1 MTDEV
6 SDEVSV
12 KVPVEFRE
20 PIVNMEDALR
30 NFLEAGRKL
39 SEVWDNDKV
48 KKYPKYLPSFDEFL
62 SDFAGIL
69 DEKNE

>member
-1 MTDEV
+1 
-6 SDEVSV
+6 
-12 KVPVEFRE
+12 
-20 PIVNMEDALR
+20 MEEALR
-30 NFLEAGRKL
+30 KFLEAGRKL

>member
-1 MTDEV
+1 MTDEI
-6 SDEVSV
+6 SV

-20 PIVNMEDALR
+20 PIVNMEDELR
-30 NFLEAGRKL
+30 KFLEAGRKL

-69 DEKNE
+69 DEKNG

>member
-1 MTDEV
+1 MT
-6 SDEVSV
+6 DEVSV
-12 KVPVEFRE
+12 KVPVEFRA
-20 PIVNMEDALR
+20 PIVNMGDALR

>member
-6 SDEVSV
+6 SI
-12 KVPVEFRE
+12 KVPVDFRE
-20 PIVNMEDALR
+20 PIANMEEALR
-30 NFLEAGRKL
+30 KFLEAGRKL
-39 SEVWDNDKV
+39 SEVWDKDKV

>member
-1 MTDEV
+1 MT
-6 SDEVSV
+6 DEVSV

-20 PIVNMEDALR
+20 PIVNMENALR

-69 DEKNE
+69 DEKK

>member
-6 SDEVSV
+6 SI

-20 PIVNMEDALR
+20 PIANMEEVLR
-30 NFLEAGRKL
+30 KFLEAGRKL

-48 KKYPKYLPSFDEFL
+48 KNTLNIYLHLTNFFRISLEF
-62 SDFAGIL
+62 
-69 DEKNE
+69 

>member
-6 SDEVSV
+6 SI

-20 PIVNMEDALR
+20 PVVNIEEALR
-30 NFLEAGRKL
+30 RFLEAGRKL
-39 SEVWDNDKV
+39 SEVWDTDKV
-48 KKYPKYLPSFDEFL
+48 KNYPKYLPSFDEFL

-69 DEKNE
+69 YEKNE

>member
-1 MTDEV
+1 MT
-6 SDEVSV
+6 DEVSV

-20 PIVNMEDALR
+20 PTVSMEDAFR
-30 NFLEAGRKL
+30 KFMEAGYKL

-48 KKYPKYLPSFDEFL
+48 KQYPKYLPSFDEFI
-62 SDFAGIL
+62 SDFAGTL

>member
-1 MTDEV
+1 MTDKA
-6 SDEVSV
+6 SV

-30 NFLEAGRKL
+30 KFFEAGRNL
-39 SEVWDNDKV
+39 SEVWNNDKV

>member
-6 SDEVSV
+6 SI
-12 KVPVEFRE
+12 KVPVDFRE
-20 PIVNMEDALR
+20 PIANMEEELR
-30 NFLEAGRKL
+30 KFLEADRKL

-69 DEKNE
+69 DEKK

>member
-1 MTDEV
+1 MT
-6 SDEVSV
+6 DEVSV

-20 PIVNMEDALR
+20 PMVNMESALR

-48 KKYPKYLPSFDEFL
+48 KNILSICLHLTNFFRISLEF
-62 SDFAGIL
+62 
-69 DEKNE
+69 

>member
-1 MTDEV
+1 MT
-6 SDEVSV
+6 DEVSV

-20 PIVNMEDALR
+20 PIVNMADALR

>member
-1 MTDEV
+1 MT
-6 SDEVSV
+6 DEVSV

-69 DEKNE
+69 GEQNE

>member
-1 MTDEV
+1 MT
-6 SDEVSV
+6 DEVSV

-20 PIVNMEDALR
+20 PIVNMADALR

-48 KKYPKYLPSFDEFL
+48 KNILSIYLHLTNFFRISLEF
-62 SDFAGIL
+62 
-69 DEKNE
+69 

>member
-1 MTDEV
+1 MT
-6 SDEVSV
+6 DEVSV

-20 PIVNMEDALR
+20 PIVNMESALR

>member
-1 MTDEV
+1 MT
-6 SDEVSV
+6 DEVSV

>member
-1 MTDEV
+1 MT
-6 SDEVSV
+6 DEVSV

-20 PIVNMEDALR
+20 PIVNMEEALR